1 MTLSKILLHPKK
13 NKKRFDHD
21 PQKLDHISRTY
32 NQIQEY
38 LICKI
43 NDNSYHDGTSALF
56 DMFFEKEPHLNA
68 VEIIYIFLKKFF
80 CFLKDI
86 FKASPSCLNKNRLIV
101 NCFGLCWYLSKKF
114 NWYLPY
120 L

>member
-1 MTLSKILLHPKK
+1 MALSKILLHPKK

-43 NDNSYHDGTSALF
+43 NDNSNIMMAQVLYS
-56 DMFFEKEPHLNA
+56 
-68 VEIIYIFLKKFF
+68 ICFLKK
-80 CFLKDI
+80 
-86 FKASPSCLNKNRLIV
+86 NRTLM
-101 NCFGLCWYLSKKF
+101 LLR
-114 NWYLPY
+114 
-120 L
+120 

>member
-68 VEIIYIFLKKFF
+68 VEIIIYLFKNIFLFF
-80 CFLKDI
+80 KRYF
-86 FKASPSCLNKNRLIV
+86 
-101 NCFGLCWYLSKKF
+101 
-114 NWYLPY
+114 
-120 L
+120 